1 MSHQRHSR
9 LLFCLLTVLLIVANI
24 SIAHAQTF
32 TVLHSFTG
40 GGDGFSPTGMAIDS
54 AGHFYGATRYGGSH
68 GWGVVYRLANKDSNW
83 TLLPIYSFLGD
94 PDGGE
99 PNGVV
104 IGPDGKLYGTTWF
117 GGEGSGTVFNLAPPA
132 TICVAILCPWT
143 ETQLH
148 IFTEFPDGAQPTNA
162 DLAFDQSGNIYGTTI
177 TGGDGGIFGGCQEFG
192 CGTVYEL
199 GRTGNGWDESVLYQF
214 VNGAD
219 HNPWSG
225 VVRDSAGN
233 LYGTAGDVY
242 RLSQNGNNW
251 IQTTIYN
258 FPDPGDG
265 TDAQAGLV
273 MDASGN
279 LYGSTTS
286 GGSGN
291 GGTAFELSP
300 SQGGWTFN
308 VIYSFFQL
316 ATGAPGGPVNPLT
329 IDAAGNLY
337 GATLFDGAYGHGN
350 VFKLTRQNGSW
361 SYTSLHDFTA
371 GSDGAAPIS
380 KILIDSQGN
389 LYGSATYG
397 GIQNANCDGGCGV
410 IFKITP

>member
-1 MSHQRHSR
+1 MSHQRHSQSPV
-9 LLFCLLTVLLIVANI
+9 CLLAALLIVSSI

-40 GGDGFSPTGMAIDS
+40 GGDGASPSGMAIDS
-54 AGHFYGATRYGGSH
+54 AGNFYGAARYGGAH
-68 GWGVVYRLANKDSNW
+68 NWGVVYRLANKNSVW

-104 IGPDGKLYGTTWF
+104 IGPSGKLYGTTNV
-117 GGEGSGTVFNLAPPA
+117 GGEGSGTVFSLAPPP
-132 TICVAILCPWT
+132 TICRATLCPWA
-143 ETQLH
+143 ELQLH
-148 IFTEFPDGAQPTNA
+148 IFTGSPDGAQPTNA
-162 DLAFDQSGNIYGTTI
+162 DLVFDQSGNIFGTTI

-192 CGTVYEL
+192 CGVVYEL
-199 GRTGNGWDESVLYQF
+199 SRTGNVWDESVLYQF
-214 VNGAD
+214 VNGTD

-225 VVRDSAGN
+225 VVRDSSGN
-233 LYGTAGDVY
+233 LYGTASDVY

-251 IQTTIYN
+251 LQTTIYN
-258 FPDPGDG
+258 FPNPGDG

-279 LYGSTTS
+279 LYGTTTT
-286 GGSGN
+286 GGSGE
-291 GGTAFELSP
+291 GGTVFELSP

-308 VIYSFFQL
+308 VIYSFQFVT
-316 ATGAPGGPVNPLT
+316 TGPGGPVTPLT
-329 IDAAGNLY
+329 IDGVGNLY
-337 GATLFDGAYGHGN
+337 GATVYDGAYGRGN

-371 GSDGAAPIS
+371 GSDGAAPVS

-397 GIQNANCDGGCGV
+397 GLQNANCSGGCGV